1 VCAASY
7 FVVSFFYIPQQQHPA
22 SFRHPTK
29 PSRTDSIIHVFLAE
43 GVGGASIASDRGSA
57 PKKGR
62 ECFLQPMDEERAKP
76 RRPMEEER
84 AKPRHSSQWEARRP
98 ETTTEPLRGAGHRHA
113 TRPMGGRVTS
123 GRIPPTSQEGLNN
136 CRCDPSG
143 SSRLVCWPSSVLVL
157 AGICRFVLVP

>member
-1 VCAASY
+1 MCAASY
-7 FVVSFFYIPQQQHPA
+7 FVVSFFFYIPQQQHPA

-76 RRPMEEER
+76 RR
-84 AKPRHSSQWEARRP
+84 SSQWEARRP

>member
-1 VCAASY
+1 MCAASY
-7 FVVSFFYIPQQQHPA
+7 FVVSFFKIYIPQQQHPA
-22 SFRHPTK
+22 LFRHPTT

-43 GVGGASIASDRGSA
+43 SMGGASITSDRGSA

-76 RRPMEEER
+76 RC
-84 AKPRHSSQWEARRP
+84 ASQWEARRP
-98 ETTTEPLRGAGHRHA
+98 ETTTEPLRGAGHRH
-113 TRPMGGRVTS
+113 TPRPMGRRVTS
-123 GRIPPTSQEGLNN
+123 GWIPPTSQEGLSN
-136 CRCDPSG
+136 CLCVPSG